1 MIKCADTMYQFSFID
16 DGDVEIKTKNNFTS
30 TDQLDALNIS
40 KTVSDDVDDR
50 SAIESGL
57 LDNSTIEVNSSTL
70 RNDTTTT
77 TPDEQSS
84 DKKQKAKRTPF
95 LTRRRFRTAGLRQ
108 SRSNKIAFPVAWT
121 HVKDIRNTYVY
132 IFPNFKKRIIDPNK
146 GLFWKQSYHNES

>member
-1 MIKCADTMYQFSFID
+1 M
-16 DGDVEIKTKNNFTS
+16 EKTFTS
-30 TDQLDALNIS
+30 KDQLDALNIS

-84 DKKQKAKRTPF
+84 DEKQKAKRTPF
-95 LTRRRFRTAGLRQ
+95 LSRRPFRRAGLRQ
-108 SRSNKIAFPVAWT
+108 SRSEKIAFPVAST
-121 HVKDIRNTYVY
+121 HVKSIRNPYVY
-132 IFPNFKKRIIDPNK
+132 IFPNFKKRNLEPNK
-146 GLFWKQSYHNES
+146 GLFWKQFYHTES